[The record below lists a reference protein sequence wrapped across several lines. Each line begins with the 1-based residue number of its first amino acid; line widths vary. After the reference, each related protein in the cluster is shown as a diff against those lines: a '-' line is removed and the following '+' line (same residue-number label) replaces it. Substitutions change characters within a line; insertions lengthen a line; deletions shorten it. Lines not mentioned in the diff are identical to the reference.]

1 MSHHPSA
8 TSEELSAEG
17 ASAPPTTLHSHALG
31 KRWLAGVSEQSALL
45 LQQGNASSHGTLG
58 ERAVKPPPLPVA
70 STLSYLPPTL
80 LTFSRPPPTLP
91 CELLPCLSPPPT
103 LPLERKSGRAVKLPA
118 RFQEATPEKAIN
130 KKGILDDLD
139 EPKASNRGKR
149 AKRASTAEETKQVK
163 KGKRDWASWDE
174 AHHKRKTTRLV
185 ALPLHLV
192 DPQRNFQC
200 LLQEFKVCS

>member
-1 MSHHPSA
+1 MQGHPPEWY
-8 TSEELSAEG
+8 TAEALQNALKG
-17 ASAPPTTLHSHALG
+17 LVTPDAREAASDAFMEGWHKSLNLH
-31 KRWLAGVSEQSALL
+31 W
-45 LQQGNASSHGTLG
+45 
-58 ERAVKPPPLPVA
+58 P
-70 STLSYLPPTL
+70 LPPTL
-80 LTFSRPPPTLP
+80 STLPTITLTLPTLA

-103 LPLERKSGRAVKLPA
+103 LPLERKSETSNRDEPNASRRGTLGKRAVKPTA

-130 KKGILDDLD
+130 KKGIVD
-139 EPKASNRGKR
+139 EPKASNRGKSD
-149 AKRASTAEETKQVK
+149 KRASTAEETKQVK